1 MSGEKKSGR
10 RRAHHGHGA
19 HGGGHH
25 GGAWKV
31 AYADFT
37 TAMMAFFML
46 MWILAASSPEQKQAI
61 AQYFRSEGPF
71 KAGGSSVTGSFTG
84 GPGFMANPVHNA
96 IVEES
101 TALEMMAQGLQEA
114 LSEGLDDG
122 LSEGQG
128 EGEGE
133 GEGAGQGAGEGQ
145 GEGEGEGGREVSL
158 GDMKDQVSITLG
170 DDGLVIDIT
179 DDAQQE
185 LFGVGSAKMNP
196 VFEKTLDAVAAGLR
210 GLRNRVRIEGYTD
223 ARPYPPGV
231 DYSNWELSTDRANA
245 ARRRLEA
252 GGLARDRFESV
263 VGYGDGRLAAP
274 SSPLAPANRR
284 ITITVLREHPIRPA
298 GAGSGQ
304 ASGGGFRPFGETVVP
319 STGTPRA
326 REGDPAR
333 PTVPDTAPAGA
344 AGHDRTR
351 R

>member
-1 MSGEKKSGR
+1 MSGDKKGGK
-10 RRAHHGHGA
+10 RRAHHGHGG

-46 MWILAASSPEQKQAI
+46 MWILAATSPEQKKAI

-71 KAGGSSVTGSFTG
+71 KDGGSSLSGTFTG
-84 GPGFMANPVHNA
+84 GPGLMANPIHNA

-101 TALEMMAQGLQEA
+101 TALEMAAQELQEA
-114 LSEGLDDG
+114 LNEELEGAAEG
-122 LSEGQG
+122 QGEGQG

-133 GEGAGQGAGEGQ
+133 GEDAGTA
-145 GEGEGEGGREVSL
+145 VSL

-185 LFGVGSAKMNP
+185 LFAVGSSRMNP
-196 VFEKTLDAVAAGLR
+196 AFERTLDAVAASLR
-210 GLRNRVRIEGYTD
+210 GLDNRVRIEGYTD

-231 DYSNWELSTDRANA
+231 QYTNWELSSDRANA

-252 GGLARDRFESV
+252 GGLGRERFESV

-284 ITITVLREHPIRPA
+284 ITITVLRKHPIRPA
-298 GAGSGQ
+298 GTSEGQ
-304 ASGGGFRPFGETVVP
+304 GATGGFRPFGETVPQPV
-319 STGTPRA
+319 TG
-326 REGDPAR
+326 E
-333 PTVPDTAPAGA
+333 PTHPTAPDTAPLGG
-344 AGHDRTR
+344 AGHDHTER
-351 R
+351 

>member
-1 MSGEKKSGR
+1 MSGEKKGGR
-10 RRAHHGHGA
+10 RRAHHGQGG

-46 MWILAASSPEQKQAI
+46 MWILAATSPEQKKAI

-71 KAGGSSVTGSFTG
+71 KDGGSSLTGSFSG
-84 GPGFMANPVHNA
+84 GPGLMANPVHNA

-101 TALEMMAQGLQEA
+101 TALEMAAQGMQEA
-114 LSEGLDDG
+114 LNEGLEDG
-122 LSEGQG
+122 SGAGQG

-133 GEGAGQGAGEGQ
+133 GEGEGQ
-145 GEGEGEGGREVSL
+145 GEGTGEAGGEGGSEVSL

-170 DDGLVIDIT
+170 DDGLVIEIT

-196 VFEKTLDAVAAGLR
+196 VFEQTLDAIAANLKGLK
-210 GLRNRVRIEGYTD
+210 NRVRIEGYTD
-223 ARPYPPGV
+223 ARPYPTGV
-231 DYSNWELSTDRANA
+231 DYSNWELSSDRANA
-245 ARRRLEA
+245 ARRRLEER
-252 GGLARDRFESV
+252 GLARDRFESV

-274 SSPLAPANRR
+274 ASPLAPANRR
-284 ITITVLREHPIRPA
+284 ITITVLRDHPLPPA
-298 GAGSGQ
+298 GSATGEG
-304 ASGGGFRPFGETVVP
+304 AVPKFRPFGETVEP

-326 REGDPAR
+326 GEHEPAH
-333 PTVPDTAPAGA
+333 PTAPDSAPTGA
-344 AGHDRTR
+344 AGHDHTR